1 MPAHPTNL
9 MARGAPASASACV
22 AVGLG
27 LQDLRH
33 RDVGLVGYRLV
44 RGVHGRFHGRAV
56 FAERVGPG
64 PDVFR
69 QIEVDVFG
77 T

>member
-1 MPAHPTNL
+1 M
-9 MARGAPASASACV
+9 SACV

-33 RDVGLVGYRLV
+33 WDVGLVGYRLV